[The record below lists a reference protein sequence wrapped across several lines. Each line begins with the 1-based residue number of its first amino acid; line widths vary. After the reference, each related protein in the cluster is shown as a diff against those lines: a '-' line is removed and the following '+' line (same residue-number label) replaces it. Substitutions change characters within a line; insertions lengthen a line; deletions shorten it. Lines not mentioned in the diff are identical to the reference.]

1 MGVLSRIGIALDSDL
16 LKRFDRSIARR
27 GYTNRSEAFRDLIR
41 DRLVTEQTAAPDA
54 TVVGTVTLIYDHHS
68 HGVSEKL
75 TEVQHD
81 NHDLVVST
89 SHAHLDHES
98 CLEVL
103 IVHGKS
109 ARVEQFADRLIG
121 LKGVQHGRLVMTVPA
136 HQIEPAHSHTH
147 DHRIPCAGPSGY
159 RLRRNRWPSL
169 SRPGGGRPA
178 CAAWLRCHVAHF
190 PQGG

>member
-16 LKRFDRSIARR
+16 LERFDAYIGRR

-41 DRLVTEQTAAPDA
+41 DRLVTEQTAASDA
-54 TVVGTVTLIYDHHS
+54 TVVGTVTLIYDHHAA
-68 HGVSEKL
+68 GVTEKL
-75 TEVQHD
+75 TEVQHQH
-81 NHDLVVST
+81 HDLVVST

-109 ARVEQFADRLIG
+109 ARVAQFADRLIG

-136 HQIEPAHSHTH
+136 HPIEQKHSHKDSH
-147 DHRIPCAGPSGY
+147 SHK
-159 RLRRNRWPSL
+159 
-169 SRPGGGRPA
+169 
-178 CAAWLRCHVAHF
+178 H
-190 PQGG
+190 

>member
-1 MGVLSRIGIALDSDL
+1 MGVLSRIGIALDSEL
-16 LKRFDRSIARR
+16 LKRFDLFIGRR

-41 DRLVTEQTAAPDA
+41 DRLVTEQTAAPEA
-54 TVVGTVTLIYDHHS
+54 IVVGTVTLIYDHHA
-68 HGVSEKL
+68 HGVTEKL
-75 TEVQHD
+75 TEVQHE

-109 ARVEQFADRLIG
+109 ARIAEFADRLIG

-136 HQIEPAHSHTH
+136 QAIERPHENGHRHNHKQIHKH
-147 DHRIPCAGPSGY
+147 
-159 RLRRNRWPSL
+159 
-169 SRPGGGRPA
+169 
-178 CAAWLRCHVAHF
+178 
-190 PQGG
+190 

>member
-16 LKRFDRSIARR
+16 LKRFDHSISRR

-41 DRLVTEQTAAPDA
+41 DRLVSEQTAAPDA
-54 TVVGTVTLIYDHHS
+54 TVVGTVTLIYDHQAS
-68 HGVSEKL
+68 GITEKL
-75 TEVQHD
+75 TEVQHE

-109 ARVEQFADRLIG
+109 ARVAQFADRLIG

-136 HQIEPAHSHTH
+136 HSLEPK
-147 DHRIPCAGPSGY
+147 HR
-159 RLRRNRWPSL
+159 
-169 SRPGGGRPA
+169 
-178 CAAWLRCHVAHF
+178 HKHKH
-190 PQGG
+190 